1 MFCAPGACLGLG
13 CRLPLFA
20 AVSAESDLNTL
31 APPLKG
37 SMCGSHR
44 PRILHPAIV
53 APRNFGGEVNPF
65 RVRLYSAG
73 VRETSSQGAGPPVG
87 GPIGAL
93 STTRHETHTSLTK
106 CDNGPSRSRFKGH
119 ALTRLSSRGS
129 EVGSCQLIEGSSAVW
144 PNSHAQAGAAA
155 RQGTRPQHGL
165 ESHPPCIVTTDG
177 QSPFSPVPREAP
189 LCDPPA
195 LLLNRVRMR

>member
-13 CRLPLFA
+13 CRLRLFA

-31 APPLKG
+31 ALPLKG
-37 SMCGSHR
+37 STCGSHR

-73 VRETSSQGAGPPVG
+73 VRETSRQGAGPPVG

-93 STTRHETHTSLTK
+93 STTRHETHASLTK
-106 CDNGPSRSRFKGH
+106 CQDNGPPRSRFKDH
-119 ALTRLSSRGS
+119 ALTRLSSRDS
-129 EVGSCQLIEGSSAVW
+129 EVGSCQLIEGPSAVW

-155 RQGTRPQHGL
+155 RQR
-165 ESHPPCIVTTDG
+165 
-177 QSPFSPVPREAP
+177 
-189 LCDPPA
+189 DPPA
-195 LLLNRVRMR
+195 TRA

>member
-13 CRLPLFA
+13 CRLRLFA

-31 APPLKG
+31 APSPEGLDLRI
-37 SMCGSHR
+37 HR
-44 PRILHPAIV
+44 PRILHSAIV

-73 VRETSSQGAGPPVG
+73 VRETSRQGAGPPVG

-106 CDNGPSRSRFKGH
+106 CQDNGPPRSRFKDH
-119 ALTRLSSRGS
+119 ALTRLSPRDS
-129 EVGSCQLIEGSSAVW
+129 EVGSCQLIEGPPRFGPTVMPRPGQRRDNA
-144 PNSHAQAGAAA
+144 
-155 RQGTRPQHGL
+155 TRPQHGL
-165 ESHPPCIVTTDG
+165 ESHPPCIATTDG
-177 QSPFSPVPREAP
+177 QSPFSPVPREAG
-189 LCDPPA
+189 A
-195 LLLNRVRMR
+195 IM